1 MPSLLSQ
8 LAITGV
14 IATSSASGDIPPV
27 PELSATVSDATVATN
42 SSSMDIS
49 RNIPDMVDDG
59 RTPVGID
66 ISSHQHNNGSHMNIR
81 EVAENGQD
89 FAFIKATEGTH
100 YVNPHFRPDV
110 VDFIDSNTP
119 IGFYHYGRPTSNPEE
134 AREQARFFVDVTGMG
149 IGVKSLPPVLDIEE
163 PQGLSPRQLIDWTHA
178 YVDEIK
184 KLTGRDTMIYTY
196 PYFWKHSM
204 GNTTEF
210 NHLPLWIAHYTNNDQ
225 PGSLPGGWTDWTFWQ
240 HTSEGTVTGAHGD
253 VDQNR
258 FSGTMSELREMYVRS
273 DLIQLGDE
281 LSSMSSSSSTS
292 SSSTISS
299 APKVNVISGTET
311 DNIQTQ
317 SSVIAGEDQSR
328 LPELKSLLNTFE
340 E

>member
-8 LAITGV
+8 LAISGV
-14 IATSSASGDIPPV
+14 IATSSASVDIPPV

-66 ISSHQHNNGSHMNIR
+66 ISSHQHNNGSHMNVR
-81 EVAENGQD
+81 EVAANGQD

-110 VDFIDSNTP
+110 VDFVDSNTP

-196 PYFWKHSM
+196 PYFWKHNM

-210 NHLPLWIAHYTNNDQ
+210 NHLPLWIAHYTTNNQ

-240 HTSEGTVTGAHGD
+240 HTSEGTVTGAHGH

-273 DLIQLGDE
+273 DLIPLGDE

-292 SSSTISS
+292 SSS
-299 APKVNVISGTET
+299 APEVNVISGTET

-328 LPELKSLLNTFE
+328 LPELKNLLDTFE

>member
-8 LAITGV
+8 LAISGV
-14 IATSSASGDIPPV
+14 IATSSASVDIPPV

-42 SSSMDIS
+42 SSSMDLS

-66 ISSHQHNNGSHMNIR
+66 ISSHQHNNGSHMNVR
-81 EVAENGQD
+81 EVAVNGQD

-110 VDFIDSNTP
+110 VDFVDSNTP

-196 PYFWKHSM
+196 PYFWKHNM

-210 NHLPLWIAHYTNNDQ
+210 NHLPLWIAHYTTNNQ

-240 HTSEGTVTGAHGD
+240 HTSEGTVTGAHGH

-273 DLIQLGDE
+273 DLIPLGDE
-281 LSSMSSSSSTS
+281 LSSMSSSSTS
-292 SSSTISS
+292 DS
-299 APKVNVISGTET
+299 APEVNVISGTET

-328 LPELKSLLNTFE
+328 LPELKNLLDTFE

>member
-8 LAITGV
+8 LAISGV
-14 IATSSASGDIPPV
+14 IATSSASVDIPPV

-66 ISSHQHNNGSHMNIR
+66 ISSHQHNNGSHMNVR
-81 EVAENGQD
+81 EVAANGQD

-110 VDFIDSNTP
+110 VDFVDSNTP

-196 PYFWKHSM
+196 PYFWKHNM

-210 NHLPLWIAHYTNNDQ
+210 NHLPLWIAHYTTNNQ

-240 HTSEGTVTGAHGD
+240 HTSEGTVTGAHGH

-273 DLIQLGDE
+273 DLIPLGDE

-292 SSSTISS
+292 SSSD
-299 APKVNVISGTET
+299 PEVNVISGTET

-328 LPELKSLLNTFE
+328 LPELKNLLDTFE

>member
-8 LAITGV
+8 LAISGV

-42 SSSMDIS
+42 SSSMDLS

-66 ISSHQHNNGSHMNIR
+66 ISSHQHNNGSHMNVR
-81 EVAENGQD
+81 EVAANGQD

-110 VDFIDSNTP
+110 VDFVDSNTP

-196 PYFWKHSM
+196 PYFWKHNM

-210 NHLPLWIAHYTNNDQ
+210 NHLPLWIAHYTTNNQ

-240 HTSEGTVTGAHGD
+240 HTSEGTVTGAHGH

-273 DLIQLGDE
+273 DLIPLGDE

-292 SSSTISS
+292 SSS
-299 APKVNVISGTET
+299 APEVNVISGTET

-328 LPELKSLLNTFE
+328 LPELKNLLDTFE

>member
-1 MPSLLSQ
+1 MSSLLSQ

-42 SSSMDIS
+42 SSSMDLS
-49 RNIPDMVDDG
+49 RIIPGMVDDG

-66 ISSHQHNNGSHMNIR
+66 ISSHQHNNGSHMNVR
-81 EVAENGQD
+81 EVAVNGQD
-89 FAFIKATEGTH
+89 FAFVKATEGTH

-119 IGFYHYGRPTSNPEE
+119 IGFYHYARPTSNPEE
-134 AREQARFFVDVTGMG
+134 ARKQARFFVDVTGMG

-163 PQGLSPRQLIDWTHA
+163 PQGLSPSQLIDWTHA

-196 PYFWKHSM
+196 PYFWKHNM

-210 NHLPLWIAHYTNNDQ
+210 NHLPLWIAHYTTNSQ
-225 PGSLPGGWTDWTFWQ
+225 PGPLPGGWTDWAFWQ
-240 HTSEGTVTGAHGD
+240 YTSKGTITGAHGH

-258 FSGTMSELREMYVRS
+258 FSGTMSDLRKMYVRS
-273 DLIQLGDE
+273 DLIPLDDE
-281 LSSMSSSSSTS
+281 LYSTS
-292 SSSTISS
+292 SSATE
-299 APKVNVISGTET
+299 VNVISGTET
-311 DNIQTQ
+311 DNIQPQ
-317 SSVIAGEDQSR
+317 SSSITGADQSR
-328 LPELKSLLNTFE
+328 LPELKNLLDTFNE
-340 E
+340 